1 MRCFEVL
8 AKTTLAVEF
17 AMANSTARVLGSVFE
32 CVFDGLGVGVLE
44 LGAGGKPAPERRYL
58 EVMSLRE
65 RLEFL
70 REVIGGMLAVECRGE
85 REDKFGKRIF
95 LDAFRDGFLQVLEA
109 SSFFGVFLE
118 DRDGAAED
126 EVEPVVGATLLDGIH
141 IHVFFD
147 DHEFFARAIRGT
159 AERAECGGG
168 MLADEKALARG
179 TNAHFLLK
187 TFQERDK
194 IVDIRTIL
202 HQKKINKPPR
212 LPGSDAG
219 KFAEELDKAIERIHQ
234 KASSAEVSLLN

>member
-70 REVIGGMLAVECRGE
+70 GEVIGGVFAVECRRERKDKLGE
-85 REDKFGKRIF
+85 KIF
-95 LDAFRDGFLQVLEA
+95 LYAFRVGFLQVLEA

-126 EVEPVVGATLLDGIH
+126 EVEPVVGATL
-141 IHVFFD
+141 
-147 DHEFFARAIRGT
+147 
-159 AERAECGGG
+159 
-168 MLADEKALARG
+168 
-179 TNAHFLLK
+179 
-187 TFQERDK
+187 QER
-194 IVDIRTIL
+194 
-202 HQKKINKPPR
+202 
-212 LPGSDAG
+212 
-219 KFAEELDKAIERIHQ
+219 F
-234 KASSAEVSLLN
+234 SLRAYPCAL